1 MERSAINSR
10 LEPLLRSQRASQKF
24 RPFEKGY
31 DATILVTGACVA
43 VAAIIAIYALTVS
56 GPVDP
61 DAFATM
67 VAFP

>member
-1 MERSAINSR
+1 MERAAINSR
-10 LEPLLRSQRASQKF
+10 LEPLLCSQRAAAKI
-24 RPFEKGY
+24 RPLEKTY
-31 DATILVTGACVA
+31 DVTILVTWVCVSIG
-43 VAAIIAIYALTVS
+43 AIIAIYAVTVS